1 MLRPIP
7 PARRHAEEHEAA
19 SSCKMSRLHAEG
31 QGTVKGSDLCSFK
44 FTVLTLFKPR
54 ELVPFVQYVDLEWI
68 DWNFVELDWGCRFE
82 ASALMRLSRRLLA
95 TGLQRL
101 QRLGLQPQ
109 VRSCPVAHVM

>member
-1 MLRPIP
+1 MP
-7 PARRHAEEHEAA
+7 
-19 SSCKMSRLHAEG
+19 RLHAEC

-68 DWNFVELDWGCRFE
+68 DWIFGELDWGCCFE
-82 ASALMRLSRRLLA
+82 ASALMRLGRRRAA

-101 QRLGLQPQ
+101 KLLGLQPQ
-109 VRSCPVAHVM
+109 VRSWTQQVRSQPAAKYGMVKLTLV